1 MKTKSMSGRHIFLLP
16 ILAAMVLGCPGCA
29 DSKRD
34 ESAAEDVSLRTFQDG
49 LSALN
54 SWTNRMG
61 TGWRPALGRDGHLE
75 VSKLGATIRDET
87 NVLRRANLYA
97 SYTNALVN
105 LVMFSSNTVTRL
117 GKQGPGVYQEP
128 YHAVM
133 SSYCRFMED
142 ACESAGMR
150 DYDYFC
156 FKLEVWGRLSR
167 ELAVCEDN
175 LRTWGR
181 ACWNDYAESWA
192 SSDSASAKRAFLS
205 EMEVIERSL
214 EGFFPVETD
223 ESRRAYERF
232 RLVVGREPRTRYQRR
247 LQHAGRTRRGRSS
260 VAEGKSSV
268 PSLSFSTPDVRE
280 RSRKACEVFVRG
292 GMGDGKVQR
301 ARMLESLTQAFRN
314 AELSDLSY
322 EARLESLDACDR
334 LAADV
339 ATGLMERV
347 GLPEEV
353 WNFRLAVVDRV
364 NAEIERCGKEPLG
377 GPYGPAPTGAG
388 GFVSQ
393 RQYMSALLSRRFRLI
408 REGFE
413 YGPFTGYFHGL
424 SEDLR
429 SQWIG
434 RLEKVAH
441 RKVVIWDPKNQLI
454 ELPAEERPN
463 MMTDGS
469 PGESQ
474 IDYLGGGKKMRLFE
488 VKRK

>member
-1 MKTKSMSGRHIFLLP
+1 MGTESRAGQCISLLLM
-16 ILAAMVLGCPGCA
+16 LAASLLCCTGCSDRKHG
-29 DSKRD
+29 
-34 ESAAEDVSLRTFQDG
+34 ESTAGGVSPRTFQDR
-49 LSALN
+49 LSTLN

-61 TGWRPALGRDGHLE
+61 TGWMPVPDRAGRLD
-75 VSKLGATIRDET
+75 VSQLGAAIRCETNALRRARLYACYT
-87 NVLRRANLYA
+87 NVLANLA
-97 SYTNALVN
+97 
-105 LVMFSSNTVTRL
+105 MFSSNTVTRM
-117 GKQGPGVYQEP
+117 GSPGPGVYQEP

-364 NAEIERCGKEPLG
+364 NAEIERCEKEPLG

-393 RQYMSALLSRRFRLI
+393 RQYMSALLSRRFSLVRD
-408 REGFE
+408 GFE
-413 YGPFTGYFHGL
+413 YGPFTDYFHGL
-424 SEDLR
+424 SEELR
-429 SQWIG
+429 SRWID

-441 RKVVIWDPKNQLI
+441 RRVVIWDPKNQLI
-454 ELPAEERPN
+454 ELPADERPN
-463 MMTDGS
+463 MGTGGR

-474 IDYLGGGKKMRLFE
+474 VDYLGGERKMRLFE
-488 VKRK
+488 VRQK